1 LKARQSRPAALGE
14 QNYRQLTPCGDL
26 KQAILLCVVAYALG
40 AGENHVVVGHRH
52 ALPAV
57 DLADPTDQAIGGSA
71 GDQLIPR
78 TPALLGGEEQR
89 PVLDEGALVQ
99 EIREV
104 LAGGAPPTLVA
115 LGDRLGPRRV
125 QSDLMA
131 LTHRQEVRALA
142 TAHFGIRLGGW
153 HHREIIA
160 HSM

>member
-1 LKARQSRPAALGE
+1 M
-14 QNYRQLTPCGDL
+14 
-26 KQAILLCVVAYALG
+26 VAHALG

-52 ALPAV
+52 ALLAL
-57 DLADPTDQAIGGSA
+57 DLTDPSDQAVGGSA
-71 GDQLIPR
+71 GDQLLTR

-104 LAGGAPPTLVA
+104 LAGCATPELVA
-115 LGDRLGPRRV
+115 LGDRLGPCRV
-125 QSDLMA
+125 QSGLVA

-142 TAHFGIRLGGW
+142 TARFGIRLRGW
-153 HHREIIA
+153 RHREIIA